1 MQAVNY
7 AKLKS
12 GTDVRGVAVGDRS
25 PVTLTDE
32 AVEAIVKAFAKRL
45 SATTGK
51 TRLKI
56 AVGNDSRI
64 SAERVK
70 KVGLRLRRFDNDN
83 GFAFALRQKRA

>member
-1 MQAVNY
+1 MQAMNY
-7 AKLKS
+7 GKLKS

-25 PVTLTDE
+25 PVTLTNE

-45 SATTGK
+45 FVQTGK

-70 KVGLRLRRFDNDN
+70 NAVTR
-83 GFAFALRQKRA
+83 ALLKSGCDVVY